1 VVNAE
6 GNLTE
11 REREGRRPDRDGT
24 ERDREGNRAER
35 DREAELRAFY
45 AALAERPFDHDFFFT
60 VRRIEALHPDRPRL
74 GDSVRA
80 SDDPV
85 RLGQEP
91 SLAFAPST
99 LARFTPQGDRS
110 SIPRLWVYFLGV
122 FGPNGPLPLHLTDYA
137 RERLRAYRDPSLSR
151 FADIFHHRFLSL
163 FYRAWAATQPA
174 VSFDRPKEDRF
185 SAYVGSLIG
194 LGMDSV
200 RERDALADQVKLHF
214 AGRLSAQNKS
224 AENLEGMIADYYDFP
239 ARVVEFVGQW
249 LDLPEDALWKLGDSP
264 SNGSLGSGATLGS
277 RVWDCQ
283 SKFRIVLGPL
293 QYDQYLGLLPGSPGM
308 ARLIALVRSF
318 IGDELDWDVNLVLRT
333 ESVPPF
339 RLGASGQLGWTTWLA
354 GKSRR
359 PVRDEALFTPL
370 HHAA

>member
-1 VVNAE
+1 VENVEEKFAHRAGQAGDASRTVHAGE
-6 GNLTE
+6 AA
-11 REREGRRPDRDGT
+11 RR
-24 ERDREGNRAER
+24 ERDREQ
-35 DREAELRAFY
+35 DLRALY

-60 VRRIEALHPDRPRL
+60 LRRIEALHPDRPRL

-99 LARFTPQGDRS
+99 LARFAPGGDRS
-110 SIPRLWVYFLGV
+110 PVPRLWVYFLGV

-137 RERLRAYRDPSLSR
+137 HERLRAYRDPSLSR

-174 VSFDRPKEDRF
+174 VSFDRPEEDRF

-194 LGMDSV
+194 LGTDSM
-200 RERDALADQVKLHF
+200 RKRDALADQVKLHF
-214 AGRLSAQNKS
+214 VGRLSAQNKS
-224 AENLEGMIADYYDFP
+224 AENLEAMIADYYDFP

-264 SNGSLGSGATLGS
+264 SNGSLARGATLGS

-308 ARLIALVRSF
+308 KRLIALVRTF
-318 IGDELDWDVNLVLRT
+318 IGDELDWDVKLLLRA
-333 ESVPPF
+333 ENVPPF
-339 RLGASGQLGWTTWLA
+339 RLGVSGQLGWTTWLA
-354 GKSRR
+354 GESRR
-359 PVRDEALFTPL
+359 QVRDEALFTPL